1 MQQRDAEKRRNAGPR
16 ENSLWSAGRSCLP
29 HAFLVSA
36 SIPSP
41 FPQKSSL
48 HVLMK
53 AGQAA
58 TSLPSC
64 GLQMCWGMQGPG
76 WGPSSLHP
84 PHSSAPSRFC
94 FCSPHQQKVG
104 FARPGASFCTR
115 DLECSCSPTRLLELL
130 CKQPSRALSETNCGT
145 LCTSNSCSV
154 VCMESAEHP
163 RGIFTQ
169 TELLG
174 LECFCPHARDA
185 FRAAAWSRL
194 V

>member
-1 MQQRDAEKRRNAGPR
+1 MVCR
-16 ENSLWSAGRSCLP
+16 EELSPSCISCVCFNSFSFPPEIFSARPYESR
-29 HAFLVSA
+29 A
-36 SIPSP
+36 SHNLI
-41 FPQKSSL
+41 
-48 HVLMK
+48 
-53 AGQAA
+53 A
-58 TSLPSC
+58 SC

-104 FARPGASFCTR
+104 FAWPGASFCRR

-174 LECFCPHARDA
+174 LGCFCPHARAA